1 MTTPSPAA
9 EITAFVGRT
18 PLLKIESLSRE
29 AGAEIVAKLESF
41 NPLSSVKDR
50 IALAIIEAAVAAGEL
65 APGGLIIE
73 ATSGN
78 TGIGLA
84 FVAAARGFKLALT
97 MPESMS
103 LERRRLLQA
112 LGVELHLTSAAH
124 GMAGAIEA
132 AERLHRERPASFMA
146 RQFANPANPEIHRQT
161 TAREIFAGCG
171 GKLDILVAGVGTGG
185 TITGCALGLREFC
198 PQLRVVAV
206 EPAESAVL
214 SGRPAGKHGIQ
225 GIGAGFVPEVLRVDL
240 LDEIVTVTTQEAV
253 SRTRL
258 LAREAGVFVGISA
271 GAAAAAAV
279 AVGRRP
285 ANRGKRIVVIFPDG
299 GERYLSTPVFAG

>member
-1 MTTPSPAA
+1 MKESIAA
-9 EITAFVGRT
+9 GICELVGRT
-18 PLLKIESLSRE
+18 PLVRVASLSRE

-50 IALAIIEAAVAAGEL
+50 VARALVEAAVAAGEL

-84 FVAAARGFKLALT
+84 FVAASRGFKLALA

-103 LERRRLLQA
+103 LERRRLLAA
-112 LGVELHLTSAAH
+112 LGAELHLTPADR
-124 GMAGAIEA
+124 GMAGALDV
-132 AERLHRERPASFMA
+132 AEKLHRERPGSFMA
-146 RQFANPANPEIHRQT
+146 RQFANPANPEVHRLT
-161 TAREIFAGCG
+161 TAREILAGCG
-171 GKLDILVAGVGTGG
+171 GEVDILVAGVGTGG
-185 TITGCALGLREFC
+185 TITGCALELRRHC
-198 PQLRVVAV
+198 PGVRVVAV
-206 EPAESAVL
+206 EPAASAVL
-214 SGRPAGKHGIQ
+214 SGNPAGKHGIQ

-240 LDEIVTVTTQEAV
+240 IDEVVTVATEEAGE
-253 SRTRL
+253 RTRR
-258 LAREAGVFVGISA
+258 LARDEGIFVGISS

-285 ANRGKRIVVIFPDG
+285 AHRGKKIVVIFPDG
-299 GERYLSTPVFAG
+299 GERYLSTPVFGG